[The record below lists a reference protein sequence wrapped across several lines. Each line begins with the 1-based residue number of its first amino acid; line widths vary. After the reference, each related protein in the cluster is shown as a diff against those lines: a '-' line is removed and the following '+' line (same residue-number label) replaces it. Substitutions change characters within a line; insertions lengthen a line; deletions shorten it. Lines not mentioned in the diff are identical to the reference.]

1 MKKISE
7 LLQIQTH
14 LYEMIYFYKNHKNQ
28 KKQTRN
34 VFIIY
39 TIHEKQPGRS
49 FWKIGVEHFYY
60 SHLHKSSIREGK
72 QDESCGASAELLSYT
87 HVRSLKD

>member
-28 KKQTRN
+28 KKQTRD

-39 TIHEKQPGRS
+39 TILYP
-49 FWKIGVEHFYY
+49 
-60 SHLHKSSIREGK
+60 REATRKEFLKNRRGTF
-72 QDESCGASAELLSYT
+72 LLFSPA
-87 HVRSLKD
+87 